1 MRPDKSTLTPEQIDE
16 LLARCLLVFA
26 RRGAVIIEE
35 RERPAAQPSANQ
47 ATAKEKP
54 SDERKSE

>member
-35 RERPAAQPSANQ
+35 RERPAAEPSANQ
-47 ATAKEKP
+47 ATAK
-54 SDERKSE
+54 